1 MDFVDNNIQKVQV
14 QPEDQVYARNEDIKV
29 YGKLV
34 SMSTENVVADSEQ
47 IWDETLK
54 KNQSDINSLT
64 QSKFGEYL
72 PLTGGHIYG
81 NLSVAGRVDL
91 YGPLTLGDS
100 LNIEENDFVF
110 EGANNES
117 LTINSNGLTYAFT
130 ENQSQGFNVKEG
142 DARLNN
148 ITVIPK
154 ENNDT
159 DRSVSYV
166 SPGMITVDDGNNSAN
181 FTPTSIELGLGD
193 SNDETHVTA
202 KTINTN
208 KVFLTQKKAQ
218 GTVTVDTS
226 ITPNLIR
233 LHQTPGR
240 VTTIQPTGII
250 SPMFQLVGGT
260 DQNVLLGDGTTT
272 GKLVKDIRVNQDNVD
287 KKNTLLLMLQYIDGT
302 ALGTE
307 FPAATKELAGL
318 MTAADK
324 TKLDDV
330 PNIYAEKSKTIS
342 NITVGNRPNKRGL
355 YIAID
360 YADRTNPG
368 TTVNIPNATTASDG
382 CMSYEDKNKLDNIEN
397 TYLSLSGGT
406 LTGTLRLNDINSN
419 ENGLDINNVN
429 GIQSVDQDKV
439 STPEVWTTNGNSIPL
454 NIANGI
460 AKLDQNGNIPL
471 KNLGNIDTQIA
482 LVVDKLPTT
491 DIKTNKI
498 YLVRKSETGQDNAYV
513 EYVYINNSWEKLGEY
528 TPSIDLSEYS
538 LKSQTV
544 SSAAFVANS
553 GNTQLQLTNANGSK
567 SSVYVPIAETP
578 GVSSSGQLTS
588 GQNGF
593 MSVSDKVKLNG
604 IAESANNYVLKKA
617 TASDLGGI
625 KIGFTENSSS
635 KNYPVTLDLND
646 EAYVHVPWTDTQTD
660 ISNCVKN
667 NEDGIIN
674 GDLTVN
680 GNLSTSDA
688 DIVINNG
695 KLELHSASDGIK
707 FVDNEDS
714 VYISTVN
721 GSANEYFATDGSIQ
735 TIPNSYLPLS
745 GGTVTGGITVDGAI
759 NTKSNITTDGTVTAK
774 GFVSKTVKN
783 NPYEVWACNGSSINL
798 KTIIAATAVY
808 VHGSIVES
816 IAGSINSGMTID
828 DPDAIIFNKATGSFV
843 AKKGNAYYKYWNIID
858 NLLINNYSNYGIFTA
873 NKGIVPYH
881 NQLYRFANDNANIY
895 IANNTGS
902 VPILDIYIN

>member
-14 QPEDQVYARNEDIKV
+14 QPKDQVYARNEDIKV

-47 IWDETLK
+47 IWDKGLK
-54 KNQSDINSLT
+54 KNQSDINSVT
-64 QSKFGEYL
+64 QSKFGQYL
-72 PLTGGHIYG
+72 PLAGGRIDG
-81 NLSVAGRVDL
+81 DLGVTGRVDL
-91 YGPLTLGDS
+91 GGPLEIGLG
-100 LNIEENDFVF
+100 
-110 EGANNES
+110 
-117 LTINSNGLTYAFT
+117 IN
-130 ENQSQGFNVKEG
+130 
-142 DARLNN
+142 AR
-148 ITVIPK
+148 T
-154 ENNDT
+154 
-159 DRSVSYV
+159 
-166 SPGMITVDDGNNSAN
+166 ITVDDGNNSAN
-181 FTPTSIELGLGD
+181 FTPTSIELSMGD
-193 SNDETHVTA
+193 DSVDTHVTA

-240 VTTIQPTGII
+240 ITTIQPTGII
-250 SPMFQLVGGT
+250 SPMFKLAGGT
-260 DQNVLLGDGTTT
+260 DKQVLLGDGGTTDRLIKDVTAAAIQSEYNFDFITT
-272 GKLVKDIRVNQDNVD
+272 GNVNNFVTI
-287 KKNTLLLMLQYIDGT
+287 K
-302 ALGTE
+302 
-307 FPAATKELAGL
+307 AATSTTAGV

-324 TKLDDV
+324 KALD
-330 PNIYAEKSKTIS
+330 
-342 NITVGNRPNKRGL
+342 
-355 YIAID
+355 
-360 YADRTNPG
+360 
-368 TTVNIPNATTASDG
+368 NIPNTYANKNEAITNITIAQNENTSGIEMFCDYAGSRVGEMTAIDNATSTVDG
-382 CMSYEDKNKLDNIEN
+382 LMSSEDKVKLDNVAK
-397 TYLSLSGGT
+397 TYLPLSGGT
-406 LTGTLRLNDINSN
+406 LTGTLRLNDINSD

-439 STPEVWTTNGNSIPL
+439 LTPEVWTTNGNSIPL

-498 YLVRKSETGQDNAYV
+498 YLVRKNETGQDNAYI
-513 EYVYINNSWEKLGEY
+513 EYVYINNSWEKFGEY

-544 SSAAFVANS
+544 SQAAFVANS

-578 GVSSSGQLTS
+578 GVSSSGQLIS

-593 MSVSDKVKLNG
+593 MSVSDKVKLDG

-635 KNYPVTLDLND
+635 KNYPVTLDLNGK
-646 EAYVHVPWTDTQTD
+646 AYVHVPWTDTQTD

-680 GNLSTSDA
+680 GNLSTSNA
-688 DIVINNG
+688 DIVIDNG

-707 FVDNEDS
+707 FVSNEDS
-714 VYISTVN
+714 VYISKIN

-735 TIPNSYLPLS
+735 TIQNNYLPLS
-745 GGTVTGGITVDGAI
+745 GGTVTGGITVNGAI

-774 GFVSKTVKN
+774 GFVSKTEKN
-783 NPYEVWACNGSSINL
+783 PHEVWACNGGSINL
-798 KTIIAATAVY
+798 KTIIASTAVY

-816 IAGSINSGMTID
+816 IAGSINLGVTID

-843 AKKGNAYYKYWNIID
+843 AKKGNGYYRYWNTVN
-858 NLLINNYSNYGIFTA
+858 NLLINDQRKYGTFTA
-873 NKGIVPYH
+873 SRGIVPYH
-881 NQLYRFANDNANIY
+881 KQLYIFANDNANIY
-895 IANNTGS
+895 IADNTGS
-902 VPILDIYIN
+902 ISTLDIYIN

>member
-14 QPEDQVYARNEDIKV
+14 QPEDQIYAKNEDIKV

-47 IWDETLK
+47 IWDKGLK
-54 KNQSDINSLT
+54 KNQSDINSQT
-64 QSKFGEYL
+64 QSKFGQYL
-72 PLTGGHIYG
+72 PLAGGRIDG
-81 NLSVAGRVDL
+81 DLGVTGRVDL
-91 YGPLTLGDS
+91 GGPLTIALG
-100 LNIEENDFVF
+100 
-110 EGANNES
+110 
-117 LTINSNGLTYAFT
+117 INAGM
-130 ENQSQGFNVKEG
+130 V
-142 DARLNN
+142 
-148 ITVIPK
+148 TV
-154 ENNDT
+154 
-159 DRSVSYV
+159 S
-166 SPGMITVDDGNNSAN
+166 DGNNSAN
-181 FTPTSIELGLGD
+181 FTPTSIELGM
-193 SNDETHVTA
+193 SNDHDETHVTA

-208 KVFLTQKKAQ
+208 EVLLRQSKAH
-218 GTVTVDTS
+218 GTATIVTSV
-226 ITPNLIR
+226 TPGLIK
-233 LHQTPGR
+233 LSQTPGSAR
-240 VTTIQPTGII
+240 HVTTIQPIGI
-250 SPMFQLVGGT
+250 SSAMFKVTDGT
-260 DQNVLLGDGTTT
+260 DQDVLLGDGSTTDRLIKDVTAAAIQSEYNFNFITT
-272 GKLVKDIRVNQDNVD
+272 GSVNKFVTI
-287 KKNTLLLMLQYIDGT
+287 K
-302 ALGTE
+302 
-307 FPAATKELAGL
+307 AATSTTAGV

-324 TKLDDV
+324 AKLDD
-330 PNIYAEKSKTIS
+330 
-342 NITVGNRPNKRGL
+342 
-355 YIAID
+355 
-360 YADRTNPG
+360 
-368 TTVNIPNATTASDG
+368 
-382 CMSYEDKNKLDNIEN
+382 IEN
-397 TYLSLSGGT
+397 TYLPLSGGT
-406 LTGTLRLNDINSN
+406 LTGALRLNDISSD

-498 YLVRKSETGQDNAYV
+498 YLVRKNEPGQDNAYV

-593 MSVSDKVKLNG
+593 MSVSDKIKLNG
-604 IAESANNYVLKKA
+604 IEESANNYVLKKA
-617 TASDLGGI
+617 TSSDLGGI
-625 KIGFTENSSS
+625 KIGFNADNTS
-635 KNYPVTLDLND
+635 KNYPITLDANNK
-646 EAYVHVPWTDTQTD
+646 AYVHVPWTDTQTD

-667 NEDGIIN
+667 DEDGIIN

-695 KLELHSASDGIK
+695 KLELHSGSDGIK

-714 VYISTVN
+714 TYISTVN
-721 GSANEYFATDGSIQ
+721 GSANEYFATDGTIQ
-735 TIPNSYLPLS
+735 TISNSYLPLS

-774 GFVSKTVKN
+774 GFVSKTEKN
-783 NPYEVWACNGSSINL
+783 PHEVWACNGNSINL
-798 KTIIAATAVY
+798 KTLIAATAVY

-816 IAGSINSGMTID
+816 IASGSINSTVTIE
-828 DPDAIIFNKATGSFV
+828 DPDAIVFNKATGSFL
-843 AKKGNAYYKYWNIID
+843 AKKGNGYYRYWETTD
-858 NLLINNYSNYGIFTA
+858 NLLISDSDKYGFLTT
-873 NKGIVPYH
+873 KRGTVPYH
-881 NQLYRFANDNANIY
+881 KQLYIFANDNVNIY

-902 VPILDIYIN
+902 VSILDVYIN

>member
-14 QPEDQVYARNEDIKV
+14 QPEDQIYAKNEDIKV

-47 IWDETLK
+47 IWDKGLK
-54 KNQSDINSLT
+54 KNQSDINSVT
-64 QSKFGEYL
+64 QSKFGQYL
-72 PLTGGHIYG
+72 PLAGGRIDG
-81 NLSVAGRVDL
+81 DLGVTGRVDL
-91 YGPLTLGDS
+91 GGPLEIGLG
-100 LNIEENDFVF
+100 
-110 EGANNES
+110 
-117 LTINSNGLTYAFT
+117 INAGT
-130 ENQSQGFNVKEG
+130 
-142 DARLNN
+142 
-148 ITVIPK
+148 
-154 ENNDT
+154 
-159 DRSVSYV
+159 
-166 SPGMITVDDGNNSAN
+166 ITVDDGNNSAN

-260 DQNVLLGDGTTT
+260 DQDVLLGDGSTTDRLIKDVTAAAIQSEYNFNFITT
-272 GKLVKDIRVNQDNVD
+272 GNVNNFVTI
-287 KKNTLLLMLQYIDGT
+287 K
-302 ALGTE
+302 
-307 FPAATKELAGL
+307 AATSTTAGV

-368 TTVNIPNATTASDG
+368 TTVNIPNATTTSDG
-382 CMSYEDKNKLDNIEN
+382 CMSYEDKNKLDNIKN
-397 TYLSLSGGT
+397 TYLPLSGGT
-406 LTGTLRLNDINSN
+406 LTGALRLNDINSD

-429 GIQSVDQDKV
+429 GIQSVDRDKV

-471 KNLGNIDTQIA
+471 ENLGNLDTQIA

-498 YLVRKSETGQDNAYV
+498 YLVRKNEPGQDNAYV

-567 SSVYVPIAETP
+567 SSVYVPIAQTP

-593 MSVSDKVKLNG
+593 MSVSDKIKLNG

-617 TASDLGGI
+617 TSSDLGGI
-625 KIGFTENSSS
+625 KIGFNADDTS
-635 KNYPVTLDLND
+635 KNYPITLDANNK
-646 EAYVHVPWTDTQTD
+646 AYVHVPWTDTQTD

-667 NEDGIIN
+667 DEDGIIN
-674 GDLTVN
+674 GNLTVN

-695 KLELHSASDGIK
+695 KLELHSGSDGIK

-714 VYISTVN
+714 TYISTVN
-721 GSANEYFATDGSIQ
+721 GSANEYFATDGTIQ
-735 TIPNSYLPLS
+735 TISNSYLPLS

-774 GFVSKTVKN
+774 GFVSKTEKK
-783 NPYEVWACNGSSINL
+783 PHEVWACNGNSINL
-798 KTIIAATAVY
+798 KTLIAATAVY

-816 IAGSINSGMTID
+816 IASGSINSTVTIE
-828 DPDAIIFNKATGSFV
+828 DPDAIVFNKATGSFL
-843 AKKGNAYYKYWNIID
+843 AKQGNGYYRYWSTTN
-858 NLLINNYSNYGIFTA
+858 NLLISDSDKYGFLTT
-873 NKGIVPYH
+873 KRGTVPYH
-881 NQLYRFANDNANIY
+881 NQLYTFANDNNIY

-902 VPILDIYIN
+902 VSILDVYIN

>member
-47 IWDETLK
+47 IWDKGLK
-54 KNQSDINSLT
+54 KNQSDINSVT
-64 QSKFGEYL
+64 QSKFGQYL
-72 PLTGGHIYG
+72 PLAGGRIDG
-81 NLSVAGRVDL
+81 DLGVTGRVDL
-91 YGPLTLGDS
+91 GGPLEIGLG
-100 LNIEENDFVF
+100 
-110 EGANNES
+110 
-117 LTINSNGLTYAFT
+117 IN
-130 ENQSQGFNVKEG
+130 
-142 DARLNN
+142 AR
-148 ITVIPK
+148 T
-154 ENNDT
+154 
-159 DRSVSYV
+159 
-166 SPGMITVDDGNNSAN
+166 ITVDDGNNSAN

-260 DQNVLLGDGTTT
+260 DQDVLLGDGSTTDRLIKDVTAGAIQSEYNFNFITT
-272 GKLVKDIRVNQDNVD
+272 GNVNNFVTI
-287 KKNTLLLMLQYIDGT
+287 K
-302 ALGTE
+302 
-307 FPAATKELAGL
+307 AATSTTAGV

-368 TTVNIPNATTASDG
+368 TTVNIPNATTTSDG

-397 TYLSLSGGT
+397 TYLPLSGGT
-406 LTGTLRLNDINSN
+406 LTGALRLNDISSD

-498 YLVRKSETGQDNAYV
+498 YLVRKNEPGQDNAYV

-593 MSVSDKVKLNG
+593 MSVSDKIKLNG

-617 TASDLGGI
+617 TSSDLGGI
-625 KIGFTENSSS
+625 KIGFNADNTS
-635 KNYPVTLDLND
+635 KNYPITLDANNK
-646 EAYVHVPWTDTQTD
+646 AYVHVPWTDTQTD

-667 NEDGIIN
+667 DEDGIIN

-695 KLELHSASDGIK
+695 KLELHSGSDGIK
-707 FVDNEDS
+707 FIGNEDS
-714 VYISTVN
+714 TYISTVN
-721 GSANEYFATDGSIQ
+721 GSANEYFATDGTIQ
-735 TIPNSYLPLS
+735 TISNSYLPLS

-774 GFVSKTVKN
+774 GFVSKTEKN
-783 NPYEVWACNGSSINL
+783 PHEVWACNGNSINL
-798 KTIIAATAVY
+798 KTLIAATAVY

-816 IAGSINSGMTID
+816 IASGSINSTVTTE
-828 DPDAIIFNKATGSFV
+828 DPDAIVFNKATGSFL
-843 AKKGNAYYKYWNIID
+843 AKKGNEYYRYWKTTD
-858 NLLINNYSNYGIFTA
+858 NLLISDSDKYGTFTS
-873 NKGIVPYH
+873 KRGTVPYH
-881 NQLYRFANDNANIY
+881 KQLYIFANDNVNIY

-902 VPILDIYIN
+902 VSILDVYIN

>member
-47 IWDETLK
+47 IWDKGLK
-54 KNQSDINSLT
+54 KNQSDINSVT

-72 PLTGGHIYG
+72 PLAGGRIDG
-81 NLSVAGRVDL
+81 DLGVTGRVDL
-91 YGPLTLGDS
+91 GGPLEIGLG
-100 LNIEENDFVF
+100 
-110 EGANNES
+110 
-117 LTINSNGLTYAFT
+117 IN
-130 ENQSQGFNVKEG
+130 
-142 DARLNN
+142 AR
-148 ITVIPK
+148 T
-154 ENNDT
+154 
-159 DRSVSYV
+159 
-166 SPGMITVDDGNNSAN
+166 ITVDDGNNSAN

-193 SNDETHVTA
+193 SNNETHVTA

-260 DQNVLLGDGTTT
+260 DQDVLLGDGSTTDRLIKDVTAAAIQSEYNFNFITT
-272 GKLVKDIRVNQDNVD
+272 GNVNNFVTI
-287 KKNTLLLMLQYIDGT
+287 K
-302 ALGTE
+302 
-307 FPAATKELAGL
+307 AATSTTAGV

-368 TTVNIPNATTASDG
+368 TTVNIPNATTTSDG

-397 TYLSLSGGT
+397 TYLPLSGGT
-406 LTGTLRLNDINSN
+406 LTGALRLNDINSD

-471 KNLGNIDTQIA
+471 ENLGNLDTQIA

-498 YLVRKSETGQDNAYV
+498 YLVRKNEPGQDNAYV

-567 SSVYVPIAETP
+567 SSVYVPIAQTP

-593 MSVSDKVKLNG
+593 MSVSDKIKLNG

-625 KIGFTENSSS
+625 KIGFNANNTS
-635 KNYPVTLDLND
+635 KNYPITLDANNK
-646 EAYVHVPWTDTQTD
+646 AYVHVPWTDTQTD

-667 NEDGIIN
+667 DEDGIIN
-674 GDLTVN
+674 GGLTVN

-695 KLELHSASDGIK
+695 KLELHSGSDGIK

-714 VYISTVN
+714 TYISTVN
-721 GSANEYFATDGSIQ
+721 GSANEYFATDGTIQ
-735 TIPNSYLPLS
+735 TISNSYLPLS

-774 GFVSKTVKN
+774 GFVSKTEKN
-783 NPYEVWACNGSSINL
+783 PHEVWACNGNSINL
-798 KTIIAATAVY
+798 KTLIAATAVY

-816 IAGSINSGMTID
+816 IASGSINSTVTIE
-828 DPDAIIFNKATGSFV
+828 DPDAIVFNKATGSFL
-843 AKKGNAYYKYWNIID
+843 AKKGNGYYRYWETTD
-858 NLLINNYSNYGIFTA
+858 NLLISDSDKYGFFTT
-873 NKGIVPYH
+873 KRGTVPYH
-881 NQLYRFANDNANIY
+881 KQLYIFANDNVNIY

-902 VPILDIYIN
+902 VSILDVYIN

>member
-14 QPEDQVYARNEDIKV
+14 QPEDQIYAKNEDIKV

-47 IWDETLK
+47 IWDKGLK
-54 KNQSDINSLT
+54 KNQSDINSVT
-64 QSKFGEYL
+64 QSKFGQYL
-72 PLTGGHIYG
+72 PLAGGRIDG
-81 NLSVAGRVDL
+81 DLGVTGRVDL
-91 YGPLTLGDS
+91 GGPLTIALG
-100 LNIEENDFVF
+100 
-110 EGANNES
+110 
-117 LTINSNGLTYAFT
+117 INAGM
-130 ENQSQGFNVKEG
+130 V
-142 DARLNN
+142 
-148 ITVIPK
+148 TV
-154 ENNDT
+154 
-159 DRSVSYV
+159 S
-166 SPGMITVDDGNNSAN
+166 DGNNSAN

-260 DQNVLLGDGTTT
+260 DQDVLLGDGSTTDRLIKDVTAGAIQSEYNFNFTTT
-272 GKLVKDIRVNQDNVD
+272 GNVNNFVTI
-287 KKNTLLLMLQYIDGT
+287 K
-302 ALGTE
+302 
-307 FPAATKELAGL
+307 AATSTTAGV

-368 TTVNIPNATTASDG
+368 TTVNIPNATTTSDG

-397 TYLSLSGGT
+397 TYLPLSGGT
-406 LTGTLRLNDINSN
+406 LTGALRLNDISSD

-498 YLVRKSETGQDNAYV
+498 YLVRKNEPGQDNAYV

-593 MSVSDKVKLNG
+593 MSVSDKIKLNG

-617 TASDLGGI
+617 TSSDLGGI
-625 KIGFTENSSS
+625 KIGFNADDTS
-635 KNYPVTLDLND
+635 KNYPITLDANNK
-646 EAYVHVPWTDTQTD
+646 AYVHVPWTDTQTD

-667 NEDGIIN
+667 DEDGIIN
-674 GDLTVN
+674 GNLTVN

-695 KLELHSASDGIK
+695 KLELHSGSDGIK

-714 VYISTVN
+714 TYISTVN
-721 GSANEYFATDGSIQ
+721 GSANEYFATDGTIQ
-735 TIPNSYLPLS
+735 TISNSYLPLS

-774 GFVSKTVKN
+774 GFVSKTEKN
-783 NPYEVWACNGSSINL
+783 PHEVWACNGNSINL
-798 KTIIAATAVY
+798 KTLIAATAVY

-816 IAGSINSGMTID
+816 IASGSINSTVTIE
-828 DPDAIIFNKATGSFV
+828 DPDAIVFNKATGSFL
-843 AKKGNAYYKYWNIID
+843 AKQGNGYYRYWSTTN
-858 NLLINNYSNYGIFTA
+858 NLLISDSDKYGFLTT
-873 NKGIVPYH
+873 KRGTVPYH
-881 NQLYRFANDNANIY
+881 NQLYTFANDNNIY

-902 VPILDIYIN
+902 VSILDVYIN

>member
-34 SMSTENVVADSEQ
+34 SMSTENVIADSEQ
-47 IWDETLK
+47 IWDEVLK
-54 KNQSDINSLT
+54 KNQSDINSVT

-72 PLTGGHIYG
+72 PLAGGRIDG
-81 NLSVAGRVDL
+81 DLGVTGRVDL
-91 YGPLTLGDS
+91 GGPLEIGLG
-100 LNIEENDFVF
+100 
-110 EGANNES
+110 
-117 LTINSNGLTYAFT
+117 IN
-130 ENQSQGFNVKEG
+130 
-142 DARLNN
+142 AR
-148 ITVIPK
+148 T
-154 ENNDT
+154 
-159 DRSVSYV
+159 
-166 SPGMITVDDGNNSAN
+166 ITVDDGNNSAN

-193 SNDETHVTA
+193 SNVKTH
-202 KTINTN
+202 IS
-208 KVFLTQKKAQ
+208 AQ
-218 GTVTVDTS
+218 EIITDKIS
-226 ITPNLIR
+226 ITAALPLTTYDVSITSDRIQLSKDNDTLEYTVIRPSGILTNGSIR
-233 LHQTPGR
+233 LKNGTNNQILLADGS
-240 VTTIQPTGII
+240 TTSEVVSYI
-250 SPMFQLVGGT
+250 STSPQV
-260 DQNVLLGDGTTT
+260 DCY
-272 GKLVKDIRVNQDNVD
+272 IVNILN
-287 KKNTLLLMLQYIDGT
+287 IDGT
-302 ALGTE
+302 HDSFTI
-307 FPAATKELAGL
+307 PRATKELAGL

-324 TKLDDV
+324 AKLDDV

-406 LTGTLRLNDINSN
+406 LTGTLRLNDINSD
-419 ENGLDINNVN
+419 ENGLDISNVN
-429 GIQSVDQDKV
+429 GIQSVDQDKI

-471 KNLGNIDTQIA
+471 KNLGNLDTQIA

-498 YLVRKSETGQDNAYV
+498 YLVRKNEPGQDNAYV

-578 GVSSSGQLTS
+578 GVSSSGQQIS

-593 MSVSDKVKLNG
+593 MSVSDKIKLNG

-625 KIGFTENSSS
+625 KIGFTANSSS

-646 EAYVHVPWTDTQTD
+646 KAYVHVPWTDTQTD

-680 GNLSTSDA
+680 GNLSTNDA
-688 DIVINNG
+688 DIVINSG

-783 NPYEVWACNGSSINL
+783 NPHEVWACNGGSINL

-816 IAGSINSGMTID
+816 IAGSINQNITID

-843 AKKGNAYYKYWNIID
+843 AKKGNEYYKYWATIN
-858 NLLINNYSNYGIFTA
+858 NLLISDDDKYGTFTA
-873 NKGIVPYH
+873 KKGTVPYH
-881 NQLYRFANDNANIY
+881 NQLYRFANDNSNIY

>member
-47 IWDETLK
+47 IWDKGLK
-54 KNQSDINSLT
+54 KNQSDINSVT
-64 QSKFGEYL
+64 QSKFGQYL
-72 PLTGGHIYG
+72 PLAGGRIDG
-81 NLSVAGRVDL
+81 DLGVTGRVDL
-91 YGPLTLGDS
+91 GGPLEIGLG
-100 LNIEENDFVF
+100 
-110 EGANNES
+110 
-117 LTINSNGLTYAFT
+117 IN
-130 ENQSQGFNVKEG
+130 
-142 DARLNN
+142 AR
-148 ITVIPK
+148 T
-154 ENNDT
+154 
-159 DRSVSYV
+159 
-166 SPGMITVDDGNNSAN
+166 ITVDDGSNSAN
-181 FTPTSIELGLGD
+181 FTPTSIELGLGKSD
-193 SNDETHVTA
+193 VKTHISAQEIITDKISVTA
-202 KTINTN
+202 
-208 KVFLTQKKAQ
+208 VLPLTRY
-218 GTVTVDTS
+218 DMY
-226 ITPNLIR
+226 ITPDGIQMSKGNDVLDYTVIKPSGIITNGSIR
-233 LHQTPGR
+233 LKN
-240 VTTIQPTGII
+240 
-250 SPMFQLVGGT
+250 GT
-260 DQNVLLGDGTTT
+260 DQDVLLGDGSTTDRLIKDVTAEAIQSEYNFNFITTGNVNNFVTIKGATTT
-272 GKLVKDIRVNQDNVD
+272 
-287 KKNTLLLMLQYIDGT
+287 T
-302 ALGTE
+302 AGV
-307 FPAATKELAGL
+307 

-342 NITVGNRPNKRGL
+342 NINVSNRPNKRGL

-368 TTVNIPNATTASDG
+368 TMVNIPNATTTSDG
-382 CMSYEDKNKLDNIEN
+382 CMSYEDKNRLDNIKYV
-397 TYLSLSGGT
+397 YLPLSGGT
-406 LTGTLRLNDINSN
+406 LTGTLRLNDLNSD

-429 GIQSVDQDKV
+429 GIQSVDEDKV
-439 STPEVWTTNGNSIPL
+439 LTPEVWTTNGNSIPL

-498 YLVRKSETGQDNAYV
+498 YLVRKSETGEDNAYI

-528 TPSIDLSEYS
+528 TPSIDLSKYS

-578 GVSSSGQLTS
+578 GVSSSGQLIS

-593 MSVSDKVKLNG
+593 MSVSDKVKLDG

-625 KIGFTENSSS
+625 KIGFNADNTS
-635 KNYPVTLDLND
+635 KNYPVSLHGDGK
-646 EAYVHVPWTDTQTD
+646 AYVHVPWVDTQVDT
-660 ISNCVKN
+660 SNCVKTD
-667 NEDGIIN
+667 ESSTIN
-674 GDLTVN
+674 ADVTVN
-680 GNLSTSDA
+680 GKISSTDA
-688 DIVINNG
+688 DIVINSG
-695 KLELHSASDGIK
+695 KLELHEGSNGIN
-707 FVDNEDS
+707 FIGGDDS
-714 VYISTVN
+714 SYISTSS
-721 GSANEYFATDGSIQ
+721 GKSNEYFATDGSIQ

-774 GFVSKTVKN
+774 GFVSKTEKN
-783 NPYEVWACNGSSINL
+783 PHEVWACNGGSINL

-816 IAGSINSGMTID
+816 IAGPINSGTTIE

-843 AKKGNAYYKYWNIID
+843 AKKDNGYYKYWSTID
-858 NLLINNYSNYGIFTA
+858 NLLISDSDKYGFFTA
-873 NKGIVPYH
+873 KRGIIPYH
-881 NQLYRFANDNANIY
+881 KQLYTFANDNVNIY

-902 VPILDIYIN
+902 VSILDVYIN

>member
-14 QPEDQVYARNEDIKV
+14 QPEDQIYAKNEDIKV

-47 IWDETLK
+47 IWDKGLK
-54 KNQSDINSLT
+54 KNQSDINSVT

-72 PLTGGHIYG
+72 PLAGGRIDG
-81 NLSVAGRVDL
+81 DLGVTGRVDL
-91 YGPLTLGDS
+91 GGPLTIALG
-100 LNIEENDFVF
+100 
-110 EGANNES
+110 
-117 LTINSNGLTYAFT
+117 INAGT
-130 ENQSQGFNVKEG
+130 
-142 DARLNN
+142 
-148 ITVIPK
+148 
-154 ENNDT
+154 
-159 DRSVSYV
+159 
-166 SPGMITVDDGNNSAN
+166 ITVDDGNNSAN

-260 DQNVLLGDGTTT
+260 DQDVLLGDGSTTDRLIKDVTAAAIQSEYNFNFITT
-272 GKLVKDIRVNQDNVD
+272 GNVNNFVTI
-287 KKNTLLLMLQYIDGT
+287 K
-302 ALGTE
+302 
-307 FPAATKELAGL
+307 AATSTTAGV

-368 TTVNIPNATTASDG
+368 TTVNIPNATTTSDG

-397 TYLSLSGGT
+397 TYLPLSGGT
-406 LTGTLRLNDINSN
+406 LTGALRLNDISSD

-498 YLVRKSETGQDNAYV
+498 YLVKKGKTGEYNAYV

-528 TPSIDLSEYS
+528 APSIDLTGYS

-578 GVSSSGQLTS
+578 GVSSSGQLIS

-593 MSVSDKVKLNG
+593 MSVSDKIKLNG

-617 TASDLGGI
+617 TSSDLGGI
-625 KIGFTENSSS
+625 KIGFNANNTS
-635 KNYPVTLDLND
+635 KNYPITLDANNK
-646 EAYVHVPWTDTQTD
+646 AYVHVPWTDTQTD

-667 NEDGIIN
+667 DEDGIIN

-695 KLELHSASDGIK
+695 KLELHSGSDGIK
-707 FVDNEDS
+707 FVNNEDS
-714 VYISTVN
+714 TYISTVN
-721 GSANEYFATDGSIQ
+721 GSANEYFATDGTIQ
-735 TIPNSYLPLS
+735 TISNSYLPLS

-774 GFVSKTVKN
+774 GFVSKTEKN
-783 NPYEVWACNGSSINL
+783 PHEVWACNGNSINL
-798 KTIIAATAVY
+798 KTLIAATAVY

-816 IAGSINSGMTID
+816 IASGSINSAVTIE
-828 DPDAIIFNKATGSFV
+828 DPDAIVFNKATGSFL
-843 AKKGNAYYKYWNIID
+843 AKKGNGYYRYWETTN
-858 NLLINNYSNYGIFTA
+858 NLLISDSDKYGFLTIKRGT
-873 NKGIVPYH
+873 VPYH
-881 NQLYRFANDNANIY
+881 KQLYIFANDNVNIY

-902 VPILDIYIN
+902 VSILDVYIN

>member
-47 IWDETLK
+47 IWDKGLK
-54 KNQSDINSLT
+54 KNQSDINSVT
-64 QSKFGEYL
+64 QSKFGQYL
-72 PLTGGHIYG
+72 PLAGGRIDG
-81 NLSVAGRVDL
+81 DLGVTGRVDL
-91 YGPLTLGDS
+91 GGPLEIGLG
-100 LNIEENDFVF
+100 
-110 EGANNES
+110 
-117 LTINSNGLTYAFT
+117 IN
-130 ENQSQGFNVKEG
+130 
-142 DARLNN
+142 AR
-148 ITVIPK
+148 T
-154 ENNDT
+154 
-159 DRSVSYV
+159 
-166 SPGMITVDDGNNSAN
+166 ITVDDGNNSAN

-193 SNDETHVTA
+193 SNNETHVTA

-260 DQNVLLGDGTTT
+260 DQDVLLGDGSTTDRLIKDVTAGAIQSEYNFNFTTT
-272 GKLVKDIRVNQDNVD
+272 GNVNKFVTI
-287 KKNTLLLMLQYIDGT
+287 K
-302 ALGTE
+302 
-307 FPAATKELAGL
+307 AATSTTAGV

-368 TTVNIPNATTASDG
+368 TTVNIPNATTTSDG

-397 TYLSLSGGT
+397 TYLPLSGGT
-406 LTGTLRLNDINSN
+406 LTGALRLNDINSD

-471 KNLGNIDTQIA
+471 ENLGNLDTQIA

-498 YLVRKSETGQDNAYV
+498 YLVRKNEPGQDNAYV

-567 SSVYVPIAETP
+567 SSVYVPIAQTP

-593 MSVSDKVKLNG
+593 MSVSDKIKLNG

-625 KIGFTENSSS
+625 KIGFNANNTS
-635 KNYPVTLDLND
+635 KNYPITLDAND
-646 EAYVHVPWTDTQTD
+646 KAYVHVPWTDTQTD

-667 NEDGIIN
+667 DEDGIIN
-674 GDLTVN
+674 GGLTVN

-695 KLELHSASDGIK
+695 KLELHSGSDGIK

-714 VYISTVN
+714 TYISTVN
-721 GSANEYFATDGSIQ
+721 GSANEYFATDGTIQ
-735 TIPNSYLPLS
+735 TISNSYLPLS

-774 GFVSKTVKN
+774 GFVSKTEKN
-783 NPYEVWACNGSSINL
+783 PHEVWACNGNSINL
-798 KTIIAATAVY
+798 KTLIAATAVY

-816 IAGSINSGMTID
+816 IASGSINSTVTIE
-828 DPDAIIFNKATGSFV
+828 DPDAIVFNKATGSFL
-843 AKKGNAYYKYWNIID
+843 AKKGNGYYRYWETTD
-858 NLLINNYSNYGIFTA
+858 NLLISDSDKYGFLTT
-873 NKGIVPYH
+873 KRGTVPYH
-881 NQLYRFANDNANIY
+881 KQLYIFANDNVNIY

-902 VPILDIYIN
+902 VSILDVYIN

>member
-47 IWDETLK
+47 IWDKGLK
-54 KNQSDINSLT
+54 KNQSDINSVT
-64 QSKFGEYL
+64 QSKFGQYL
-72 PLTGGHIYG
+72 PLAGGRIDG
-81 NLSVAGRVDL
+81 DLGVTGRVDL
-91 YGPLTLGDS
+91 GGPLEIGLG
-100 LNIEENDFVF
+100 
-110 EGANNES
+110 
-117 LTINSNGLTYAFT
+117 IN
-130 ENQSQGFNVKEG
+130 
-142 DARLNN
+142 AR
-148 ITVIPK
+148 T
-154 ENNDT
+154 
-159 DRSVSYV
+159 
-166 SPGMITVDDGNNSAN
+166 ITVDDGNNSAN

-250 SPMFQLVGGT
+250 SPMFQLVDGT
-260 DQNVLLGDGTTT
+260 DQNVLLGDGSTTDRLIKDVTAAAIQSEYNFNFITT
-272 GKLVKDIRVNQDNVD
+272 GNVNNFVTI
-287 KKNTLLLMLQYIDGT
+287 K
-302 ALGTE
+302 
-307 FPAATKELAGL
+307 AATSTTAGV

-324 TKLDDV
+324 AKLDD
-330 PNIYAEKSKTIS
+330 
-342 NITVGNRPNKRGL
+342 
-355 YIAID
+355 
-360 YADRTNPG
+360 
-368 TTVNIPNATTASDG
+368 
-382 CMSYEDKNKLDNIEN
+382 IEN

-406 LTGTLRLNDINSN
+406 LTGTLRLNDINSDG
-419 ENGLDINNVN
+419 NGLDINNVN

-439 STPEVWTTNGNSIPL
+439 LTPEVWATNGNSIPL

-471 KNLGNIDTQIA
+471 ENLGNLDTQIA
-482 LVVDKLPTT
+482 LVVNQLPTT

-498 YLVRKSETGQDNAYV
+498 YLVRKNETGEDNAYI
-513 EYVYINNSWEKLGEY
+513 EYVYINGSWEKFGEY

-567 SSVYVPIAETP
+567 SSVYVPIVETP

-625 KIGFTENSSS
+625 KIGFTANSSS
-635 KNYPVTLDLND
+635 KDYPVTLNSND
-646 EAYVHVPWTDTQTD
+646 KAYVHVPWTDTQTD
-660 ISNCVKN
+660 ISNCVKTD
-667 NEDGIIN
+667 ESSTIN
-674 GDLTVN
+674 ADVTVN
-680 GNLSTSDA
+680 GKISSTDA
-688 DIVINNG
+688 NIVINSG
-695 KLELHSASDGIK
+695 KLELHEGSNGINFIGGDDSSYISASGGK
-707 FVDNEDS
+707 S
-714 VYISTVN
+714 
-721 GSANEYFATDGSIQ
+721 NEYFATDGSIQ

-774 GFVSKTVKN
+774 GFVSKTEKN
-783 NPYEVWACNGSSINL
+783 PHEVWACNGGSINL
-798 KTIIAATAVY
+798 KTLIAATAVY

-816 IAGSINSGMTID
+816 IAGSINSTVTIE

-843 AKKGNAYYKYWNIID
+843 AKKGNGYYRYWSVID
-858 NLLINNYSNYGIFTA
+858 NLLISDSDKYGFLTT
-873 NKGIVPYH
+873 KRGIVPYH
-881 NQLYRFANDNANIY
+881 KQLYMFANDNVNIY

-902 VPILDIYIN
+902 VSVLDVYIN

>member
-47 IWDETLK
+47 IWDKDLK
-54 KNQSDINSLT
+54 KNQCDINSVT
-64 QSKFGEYL
+64 QSKFGKYL
-72 PLTGGHIYG
+72 PLAGGRIDG
-81 NLSVAGRVDL
+81 NLGVTGRVDL
-91 YGPLTLGDS
+91 GGPLTIALG
-100 LNIEENDFVF
+100 
-110 EGANNES
+110 
-117 LTINSNGLTYAFT
+117 INA
-130 ENQSQGFNVKEG
+130 
-142 DARLNN
+142 
-148 ITVIPK
+148 
-154 ENNDT
+154 
-159 DRSVSYV
+159 
-166 SPGMITVDDGNNSAN
+166 GMVTVDDGNNSAS

-193 SNDETHVTA
+193 SDVDTHISAQKIITDKISVTA
-202 KTINTN
+202 ALP
-208 KVFLTQKKAQ
+208 LT
-218 GTVTVDTS
+218 TYDVS
-226 ITPNLIR
+226 ITPDRIQVSKDSDMLEYTTIRPSGILTNGSIR
-233 LHQTPGR
+233 LKN
-240 VTTIQPTGII
+240 
-250 SPMFQLVGGT
+250 GT
-260 DQNVLLGDGTTT
+260 DQDVLLGDGSTTDRLIKDVTAGAIQSEYNFNFITT
-272 GKLVKDIRVNQDNVD
+272 GNVNKFVTI
-287 KKNTLLLMLQYIDGT
+287 K
-302 ALGTE
+302 
-307 FPAATKELAGL
+307 AATSTTAGV

-324 TKLDDV
+324 TKLDNV

-368 TTVNIPNATTASDG
+368 TTVNIPNVTTTSDG

-397 TYLSLSGGT
+397 TYLPLSGGQ
-406 LTGTLRLNDINSN
+406 LEGTLFVDSIQP
-419 ENGLDINNVN
+419 N
-429 GIQSVDQDKV
+429 GIGLTLGAVESITTWNRDKI
-439 STPEVWTTNGNSIPL
+439 STPEVWTTDGNSIPL

-498 YLVRKSETGQDNAYV
+498 YLVRKSETSKDNAYV
-513 EYVYINNSWEKLGEY
+513 EYVYINNSWEKFGEY

-544 SSAAFVANS
+544 SQAAFVANS

-593 MSVSDKVKLNG
+593 MSVSDKVKLDG

-617 TASDLGGI
+617 TSSDLGGI
-625 KIGFTENSSS
+625 KIGFTGNSSS

-646 EAYVHVPWTDTQTD
+646 KAYVHVPWTDTQTD
-660 ISNCVKN
+660 ISNCVKT
-667 NEDGIIN
+667 DQSSTIN
-674 GDLTVN
+674 ADVTVN
-680 GNLSTSDA
+680 GKISSTDA
-688 DIVINNG
+688 DIVIDSGILILHEGSNG
-695 KLELHSASDGIK
+695 INFTGGDDSTYIAASGGK
-707 FVDNEDS
+707 S
-714 VYISTVN
+714 
-721 GSANEYFATDGSIQ
+721 NEYFAADGSIQ

-745 GGTVTGGITVDGAI
+745 GGTVTGGITVNGAI

-774 GFVSKTVKN
+774 GFVSKTEKN
-783 NPYEVWACNGSSINL
+783 PHEVWACNGGSINL
-798 KTIIAATAVY
+798 KTLIAATAVY

-816 IAGSINSGMTID
+816 IAGSINQTITIE

-843 AKKGNAYYKYWNIID
+843 AKQGNGYYKYWSVTD
-858 NLLINNYSNYGIFTA
+858 NLLISDSDKYGFFTT
-873 NKGIVPYH
+873 KRGTVPYH
-881 NQLYRFANDNANIY
+881 NQLYMFANDNVNIY
-895 IANNTGS
+895 IADNTGS
-902 VPILDIYIN
+902 VSILDIYIN

>member
-14 QPEDQVYARNEDIKV
+14 QPEDQIYAKNEDIKV

-47 IWDETLK
+47 IWDKGLK
-54 KNQSDINSLT
+54 KNQSDINSVT

-72 PLTGGHIYG
+72 PLAGGRIDG
-81 NLSVAGRVDL
+81 DLGVTGRVDL
-91 YGPLTLGDS
+91 GGPLTIALG
-100 LNIEENDFVF
+100 
-110 EGANNES
+110 
-117 LTINSNGLTYAFT
+117 INAGM
-130 ENQSQGFNVKEG
+130 V
-142 DARLNN
+142 
-148 ITVIPK
+148 TV
-154 ENNDT
+154 
-159 DRSVSYV
+159 S
-166 SPGMITVDDGNNSAN
+166 DGNNSAN

-260 DQNVLLGDGTTT
+260 DQDVLLGDGSTTDRLIKDVTAGAIQSEYNFNFTTT
-272 GKLVKDIRVNQDNVD
+272 GNVNNFVTI
-287 KKNTLLLMLQYIDGT
+287 K
-302 ALGTE
+302 
-307 FPAATKELAGL
+307 AATSTTAGV

-368 TTVNIPNATTASDG
+368 TTVNIPNATTTSDG

-397 TYLSLSGGT
+397 TYLPLSGGT
-406 LTGTLRLNDINSN
+406 LTGALRLNDINSD

-429 GIQSVDQDKV
+429 GIQSVDKDKV

-498 YLVRKSETGQDNAYV
+498 YLVRKNEPGQDNAYV

-567 SSVYVPIAETP
+567 SSVYVPIAQTP

-593 MSVSDKVKLNG
+593 MSVSDKIKLNG

-617 TASDLGGI
+617 TSSDLGGI
-625 KIGFTENSSS
+625 KIGFNANNTS
-635 KNYPVTLDLND
+635 KNYPITLDANNK
-646 EAYVHVPWTDTQTD
+646 AYVHVPWTDTQTD
-660 ISNCVKN
+660 ISNCVKT
-667 NEDGIIN
+667 DQSSTIN
-674 GDLTVN
+674 ADVTVN
-680 GNLSTSDA
+680 GKISSQDA
-688 DIVINNG
+688 DIVINSG
-695 KLELHSASDGIK
+695 KLELQEGSNGINFTGGK
-707 FVDNEDS
+707 DS
-714 VYISTVN
+714 TYISTVN
-721 GSANEYFATDGSIQ
+721 GSSNEYFATDGTIQ

-774 GFVSKTVKN
+774 GFVSKTEKN
-783 NPYEVWACNGSSINL
+783 PHEVWACNGNSINL
-798 KTIIAATAVY
+798 KTLIAATAVY

-816 IAGSINSGMTID
+816 IASGSINSTTTEE
-828 DPDAIIFNKATGSFV
+828 DPDAIVFNKATGSFL
-843 AKKGNAYYKYWNIID
+843 AKKGNGYYRYWTTID
-858 NLLINNYSNYGIFTA
+858 NLLISYSDKYGTFTS
-873 NKGIVPYH
+873 KRGTVPYH
-881 NQLYRFANDNANIY
+881 NQLYTFANDNNIY

-902 VPILDIYIN
+902 VSILDVYIN

>member
-47 IWDETLK
+47 IWDKGLK
-54 KNQSDINSLT
+54 KNQSDINSVT
-64 QSKFGEYL
+64 QSKFGQYL
-72 PLTGGHIYG
+72 PLAGGRIDG
-81 NLSVAGRVDL
+81 DLGVTGRVDL
-91 YGPLTLGDS
+91 GGPLEIGLG
-100 LNIEENDFVF
+100 
-110 EGANNES
+110 
-117 LTINSNGLTYAFT
+117 IN
-130 ENQSQGFNVKEG
+130 
-142 DARLNN
+142 AR
-148 ITVIPK
+148 T
-154 ENNDT
+154 
-159 DRSVSYV
+159 
-166 SPGMITVDDGNNSAN
+166 ITVDDGNNSAN

-250 SPMFQLVGGT
+250 SPMFQLVDGT
-260 DQNVLLGDGTTT
+260 DQNVLLGDGSTTDRLIKDVTAAAIQSEYNFNFITT
-272 GKLVKDIRVNQDNVD
+272 GNVNNFVTI
-287 KKNTLLLMLQYIDGT
+287 K
-302 ALGTE
+302 
-307 FPAATKELAGL
+307 AATSTTAGV
-318 MTAADK
+318 MTAA
-324 TKLDDV
+324 
-330 PNIYAEKSKTIS
+330 
-342 NITVGNRPNKRGL
+342 
-355 YIAID
+355 
-360 YADRTNPG
+360 
-368 TTVNIPNATTASDG
+368 
-382 CMSYEDKNKLDNIEN
+382 DKNKLDNIEN
-397 TYLSLSGGT
+397 TYLPLSGGT
-406 LTGTLRLNDINSN
+406 LTGTLRLNDINSD

-471 KNLGNIDTQIA
+471 ENLGNLDTQIA

-498 YLVRKSETGQDNAYV
+498 YLVRKNEPGQDNAYV

-593 MSVSDKVKLNG
+593 MSVSDKVKLDG

-635 KNYPVTLDLND
+635 KDYPVTLNSND
-646 EAYVHVPWTDTQTD
+646 KAYVHVPWTDTQTD
-660 ISNCVKN
+660 ISNCVKTD
-667 NEDGIIN
+667 ESSTIN
-674 GDLTVN
+674 ADVTVN
-680 GNLSTSDA
+680 GKISSTDA
-688 DIVINNG
+688 NIVINSG
-695 KLELHSASDGIK
+695 KLELHEGSNGINFIGGDDSSYISASGGK
-707 FVDNEDS
+707 S
-714 VYISTVN
+714 
-721 GSANEYFATDGSIQ
+721 NEYFATDGSIQ

-774 GFVSKTVKN
+774 GFVSKTEKN
-783 NPYEVWACNGSSINL
+783 PHEVWACNGGSINL
-798 KTIIAATAVY
+798 KTLIAATAVY

-816 IAGSINSGMTID
+816 IAGSINSTVTIE

-843 AKKGNAYYKYWNIID
+843 AKKGNGYYRYWSVID
-858 NLLINNYSNYGIFTA
+858 NLLISDSDKYGFLTT
-873 NKGIVPYH
+873 KRGIVPYH
-881 NQLYRFANDNANIY
+881 KQLYMFANDNVNIY

-902 VPILDIYIN
+902 VSILDVYIN

>member
-47 IWDETLK
+47 IWDKGLK
-54 KNQSDINSLT
+54 KNQSDINSVT
-64 QSKFGEYL
+64 QSKFGQYL
-72 PLTGGHIYG
+72 PLAGGRIDG
-81 NLSVAGRVDL
+81 DLGVTGRVDL
-91 YGPLTLGDS
+91 GGPLTIALG
-100 LNIEENDFVF
+100 I
-110 EGANNES
+110 
-117 LTINSNGLTYAFT
+117 
-130 ENQSQGFNVKEG
+130 
-142 DARLNN
+142 DA
-148 ITVIPK
+148 
-154 ENNDT
+154 
-159 DRSVSYV
+159 
-166 SPGMITVDDGNNSAN
+166 GMITVNDGNNSAH

-193 SNDETHVTA
+193 DSDETHISA
-202 KTINTN
+202 NKINT
-208 KVFLTQKKAQ
+208 QKISMADAKQ
-218 GTVTVDTS
+218 LITHNLF
-226 ITPNLIR
+226 ITPGSIEMNQGGTKR
-233 LHQTPGR
+233 NQ
-240 VTTIQPTGII
+240 TTIRPSGITTDGY
-250 SPMFQLVGGT
+250 FRLKNGT
-260 DQNVLLGDGTTT
+260 EQDVLLGDGSTTDRLIKDVTAGAIQSEYNFNFIRTGNVSSFVTIKGATTT
-272 GKLVKDIRVNQDNVD
+272 
-287 KKNTLLLMLQYIDGT
+287 T
-302 ALGTE
+302 AGV
-307 FPAATKELAGL
+307 

-368 TTVNIPNATTASDG
+368 TTVNIPNATTTSDG

-397 TYLSLSGGT
+397 TYLPLEGGT
-406 LTGTLRLNDINSN
+406 LTGALRLNDINSD

-498 YLVRKSETGQDNAYV
+498 YLVRKSETGKDNAYV

-528 TPSIDLSEYS
+528 TPSIDLSGYS
-538 LKSQTV
+538 LKQQTV
-544 SSAAFVANS
+544 SQAAFVANS
-553 GNTQLQLTNANGSK
+553 GNTQLQLTNADGSK

-578 GVSSSGQLTS
+578 GASSSGQLTS

-593 MSVSDKVKLNG
+593 MSVYDKVKLNG

-625 KIGFTENSSS
+625 KIGFNANNTS
-635 KNYPVTLDLND
+635 KNYPVSLQDD
-646 EAYVHVPWTDTQTD
+646 GKAYVHVPWVDTQVDT
-660 ISNCVKN
+660 SNCVKT
-667 NEDGIIN
+667 DQSSTI
-674 GDLTVN
+674 DADVTVN
-680 GNLSTSDA
+680 GKISSQDA
-688 DIVINNG
+688 DIVIENG
-695 KLELHSASDGIK
+695 KLELHEGSNGIN
-707 FVDNEDS
+707 FIGGDES
-714 VYISTVN
+714 SYISVN
-721 GSANEYFATDGSIQ
+721 NGKSNEYFATDGSIQ

-774 GFVSKTVKN
+774 GFVSKTEKN
-783 NPYEVWACNGSSINL
+783 PHEVWACNGNSINL
-798 KTIIAATAVY
+798 KTLIAATAVY

-816 IAGSINSGMTID
+816 IAGSINSTITIE

-843 AKKGNAYYKYWNIID
+843 AKQGNGYYRYWSTTN
-858 NLLINNYSNYGIFTA
+858 NLLISDSDKYGFFSA
-873 NKGIVPYH
+873 KRGVVPYH
-881 NQLYRFANDNANIY
+881 KQLYMFANDNVNIY

-902 VPILDIYIN
+902 VSILDVYIN

>member
-47 IWDETLK
+47 IWDKGLK
-54 KNQSDINSLT
+54 KNQSDINSVT
-64 QSKFGEYL
+64 QSKFGQYL
-72 PLTGGHIYG
+72 PLAGGRIDG
-81 NLSVAGRVDL
+81 DLGVTGRVDL
-91 YGPLTLGDS
+91 GGPLEIGLG
-100 LNIEENDFVF
+100 
-110 EGANNES
+110 
-117 LTINSNGLTYAFT
+117 IN
-130 ENQSQGFNVKEG
+130 
-142 DARLNN
+142 AR
-148 ITVIPK
+148 T
-154 ENNDT
+154 
-159 DRSVSYV
+159 
-166 SPGMITVDDGNNSAN
+166 ITVDDGNNSAN
-181 FTPTSIELGLGD
+181 FTPTSIELGMHNSAVD
-193 SNDETHVTA
+193 THVTA

-208 KVFLTQKKAQ
+208 KVLLTQSKGQ
-218 GTVTVDTS
+218 GTQTIDTS
-226 ITPNLIR
+226 ITPGLIR

-250 SPMFQLVGGT
+250 SHMFQLAGGT
-260 DQNVLLGDGTTT
+260 DQDVLLGDGSTTDRLIKDVTAAAIQSEYNFNFITT
-272 GKLVKDIRVNQDNVD
+272 GNVNNFVTI
-287 KKNTLLLMLQYIDGT
+287 K
-302 ALGTE
+302 
-307 FPAATKELAGL
+307 AATSTTAGV

-324 TKLDDV
+324 AKLDD
-330 PNIYAEKSKTIS
+330 
-342 NITVGNRPNKRGL
+342 
-355 YIAID
+355 
-360 YADRTNPG
+360 
-368 TTVNIPNATTASDG
+368 
-382 CMSYEDKNKLDNIEN
+382 IEN

-406 LTGTLRLNDINSN
+406 LTGTLRLNDINSDG
-419 ENGLDINNVN
+419 NGLDINNVN

-439 STPEVWTTNGNSIPL
+439 LTPEVWATNGNSIPL

-471 KNLGNIDTQIA
+471 ENLGNLDTQIA
-482 LVVDKLPTT
+482 LVVNQLPTT

-498 YLVRKSETGQDNAYV
+498 YLVRKNETGEDNAYI
-513 EYVYINNSWEKLGEY
+513 EYVYINGSWEKFGEY

-625 KIGFTENSSS
+625 KIGFTANSSS
-635 KNYPVTLDLND
+635 KDYPVTLNSND

-660 ISNCVKN
+660 ISNCVKTD
-667 NEDGIIN
+667 ESSTIN
-674 GDLTVN
+674 ADVTVN
-680 GNLSTSDA
+680 GKISSTDA
-688 DIVINNG
+688 NIVINSG
-695 KLELHSASDGIK
+695 KLELHEGSNGINFIGGDDSSYISASGGK
-707 FVDNEDS
+707 S
-714 VYISTVN
+714 
-721 GSANEYFATDGSIQ
+721 NEYFATDGSIQ

-774 GFVSKTVKN
+774 GFVSKTEKN
-783 NPYEVWACNGSSINL
+783 PHEVWACNGGSINL
-798 KTIIAATAVY
+798 KTLIAATAVY

-816 IAGSINSGMTID
+816 IAGSINSTVTIE

-843 AKKGNAYYKYWNIID
+843 AKKGNGYYRYWSAID
-858 NLLINNYSNYGIFTA
+858 NLLISDSDKYGFFTA
-873 NKGIVPYH
+873 KRGTVPYH
-881 NQLYRFANDNANIY
+881 KQLYMFANDNVNIY

-902 VPILDIYIN
+902 VPILDVYIN

>member
-14 QPEDQVYARNEDIKV
+14 QPEDQIYAKNEDIKV

-47 IWDETLK
+47 IWDKGLK
-54 KNQSDINSLT
+54 KNQSDINSQT
-64 QSKFGEYL
+64 QSKFGQYL
-72 PLTGGHIYG
+72 PLAGGRIDG
-81 NLSVAGRVDL
+81 DLGVTGRVDL
-91 YGPLTLGDS
+91 GGPLTIALG
-100 LNIEENDFVF
+100 
-110 EGANNES
+110 
-117 LTINSNGLTYAFT
+117 INAGM
-130 ENQSQGFNVKEG
+130 V
-142 DARLNN
+142 
-148 ITVIPK
+148 TV
-154 ENNDT
+154 
-159 DRSVSYV
+159 S
-166 SPGMITVDDGNNSAN
+166 DGNNSAN
-181 FTPTSIELGLGD
+181 FTPTSIELGM
-193 SNDETHVTA
+193 SNDHDETHVTA

-208 KVFLTQKKAQ
+208 EVLLRQSKAH
-218 GTVTVDTS
+218 GTATIVTSV
-226 ITPNLIR
+226 TPGLIK
-233 LHQTPGR
+233 LSQTPGSAR
-240 VTTIQPTGII
+240 HVTTIQPIGI
-250 SPMFQLVGGT
+250 SSAMFKVTDGT
-260 DQNVLLGDGTTT
+260 DQDVLLGDGSTTDRLIKDVTAAAIQSEYNFNFITT
-272 GKLVKDIRVNQDNVD
+272 GSVNKFVTI
-287 KKNTLLLMLQYIDGT
+287 K
-302 ALGTE
+302 
-307 FPAATKELAGL
+307 AATSTTAGV

-368 TTVNIPNATTASDG
+368 TTVNIPNATTTSDG

-397 TYLSLSGGT
+397 TYLPLSGGT
-406 LTGTLRLNDINSN
+406 LTGALRLNDISSD

-498 YLVRKSETGQDNAYV
+498 YLVRKNEPGQDNAYV

-593 MSVSDKVKLNG
+593 MSVSDKIKLNG

-617 TASDLGGI
+617 TSSDLGGI
-625 KIGFTENSSS
+625 KIGFNANNTS
-635 KNYPVTLDLND
+635 KNYPITLDANNK
-646 EAYVHVPWTDTQTD
+646 AYVHVPWTDTQTD

-667 NEDGIIN
+667 DEDGIIN

-695 KLELHSASDGIK
+695 KLELHSGSDGIK

-714 VYISTVN
+714 TYISTVN
-721 GSANEYFATDGSIQ
+721 GSANEYFATDGTIQ
-735 TIPNSYLPLS
+735 TISNSYLPLS

-774 GFVSKTVKN
+774 GFVSKTEKN
-783 NPYEVWACNGSSINL
+783 PHEVWACNGNSINL
-798 KTIIAATAVY
+798 KTLIAATAVY

-816 IAGSINSGMTID
+816 IASGSINSTATIE
-828 DPDAIIFNKATGSFV
+828 DPDAIVFNKATGSFL
-843 AKKGNAYYKYWNIID
+843 AKKGNGYYRYWVTTD
-858 NLLINNYSNYGIFTA
+858 NLLISDSDKYGFFTT
-873 NKGIVPYH
+873 KRGTVPYH
-881 NQLYRFANDNANIY
+881 KQLYIFANDNVNIY

-902 VPILDIYIN
+902 VSILDVYIN

>member
-34 SMSTENVVADSEQ
+34 SMSTENVIADSEQ
-47 IWDETLK
+47 IWDEVLK
-54 KNQSDINSLT
+54 KNQSDINSVT

-72 PLTGGHIYG
+72 PLAGGRIDG
-81 NLSVAGRVDL
+81 DLGITGRVDL
-91 YGPLTLGDS
+91 GGPLEIGLG
-100 LNIEENDFVF
+100 
-110 EGANNES
+110 
-117 LTINSNGLTYAFT
+117 IN
-130 ENQSQGFNVKEG
+130 
-142 DARLNN
+142 AR
-148 ITVIPK
+148 T
-154 ENNDT
+154 
-159 DRSVSYV
+159 
-166 SPGMITVDDGNNSAN
+166 ITVDDGNNSAN

-193 SNDETHVTA
+193 SNVKTH
-202 KTINTN
+202 IS
-208 KVFLTQKKAQ
+208 AQ
-218 GTVTVDTS
+218 EIITDKIS
-226 ITPNLIR
+226 ITSAPPSTTYDVSITSDRIQLSKGNDTLEYTVIRPSGILTNGSIR
-233 LHQTPGR
+233 LKNGTNDQILLADGS
-240 VTTIQPTGII
+240 TTSKVVSYI
-250 SPMFQLVGGT
+250 STSPQV
-260 DQNVLLGDGTTT
+260 DCY
-272 GKLVKDIRVNQDNVD
+272 IVNILN
-287 KKNTLLLMLQYIDGT
+287 IDG
-302 ALGTE
+302 AHDSFAIPG
-307 FPAATKELAGL
+307 ATKELAGL

-324 TKLDDV
+324 AKLDDV

-406 LTGTLRLNDINSN
+406 LTGTLRLNDINSD
-419 ENGLDINNVN
+419 ENGLDISNVN
-429 GIQSVDQDKV
+429 GIQSVDQDKI

-471 KNLGNIDTQIA
+471 KNLGNLDTQIA

-498 YLVRKSETGQDNAYV
+498 YLVRKNEPGQDNAYV

-593 MSVSDKVKLNG
+593 MSVSDKIKLNG

-625 KIGFTENSSS
+625 KIGFTTNSSS

-680 GNLSTSDA
+680 GNLSTNDA
-688 DIVINNG
+688 DIVINSG

-783 NPYEVWACNGSSINL
+783 NPHEVWACNGGSINL
-798 KTIIAATAVY
+798 KTLIAATAVY

-816 IAGSINSGMTID
+816 IAGSINQNITID

-843 AKKGNAYYKYWNIID
+843 AKKDNGYYKYWATID
-858 NLLINNYSNYGIFTA
+858 NLLISDSDKYGTFVA
-873 NKGIVPYH
+873 KKGTVPYH
-881 NQLYRFANDNANIY
+881 NQLYRFANDNSNIY
-895 IANNTGS
+895 IANNAGS

>member
-14 QPEDQVYARNEDIKV
+14 QPEDQIYAKNEDIKV

-47 IWDETLK
+47 IWDKGLK
-54 KNQSDINSLT
+54 KNQSDINSVT
-64 QSKFGEYL
+64 QSKFGQYL
-72 PLTGGHIYG
+72 PLAGGRIDG
-81 NLSVAGRVDL
+81 DLGVTGRVDL
-91 YGPLTLGDS
+91 GGPLEIGLG
-100 LNIEENDFVF
+100 
-110 EGANNES
+110 
-117 LTINSNGLTYAFT
+117 IN
-130 ENQSQGFNVKEG
+130 
-142 DARLNN
+142 AR
-148 ITVIPK
+148 T
-154 ENNDT
+154 
-159 DRSVSYV
+159 
-166 SPGMITVDDGNNSAN
+166 ITVDDGNNSAN

-260 DQNVLLGDGTTT
+260 DQDVLLGDGSTTDRLIKDVTAGAIQSEYNFNFTTT
-272 GKLVKDIRVNQDNVD
+272 GNVNNFVTI
-287 KKNTLLLMLQYIDGT
+287 K
-302 ALGTE
+302 
-307 FPAATKELAGL
+307 AATSTTAGV

-368 TTVNIPNATTASDG
+368 TTVNIPNATTTSDG

-397 TYLSLSGGT
+397 TYLPLSGGT
-406 LTGTLRLNDINSN
+406 LTGALRLNDINSD

-429 GIQSVDQDKV
+429 GIQSVDEDKV
-439 STPEVWTTNGNSIPL
+439 STPEVWATNGNSIPL

-471 KNLGNIDTQIA
+471 ENLGNLDTQIA

-498 YLVRKSETGQDNAYV
+498 YLVRKNEPGQDNAYV

-528 TPSIDLSEYS
+528 TPSIDLTGYS

-567 SSVYVPIAETP
+567 SSVYVPIAQTP

-593 MSVSDKVKLNG
+593 MSVSDKIKLDG

-617 TASDLGGI
+617 TSSDLGGI
-625 KIGFTENSSS
+625 KIGFNANNTS
-635 KNYPVTLDLND
+635 KNYPITLDAND
-646 EAYVHVPWTDTQTD
+646 KAYVHVPWTDTQTD

-667 NEDGIIN
+667 DEDGIIN

-695 KLELHSASDGIK
+695 KLELHSGSGGIK

-714 VYISTVN
+714 TYISTVN
-721 GSANEYFATDGSIQ
+721 GSANEYFATDGTIQ
-735 TIPNSYLPLS
+735 TISNSYLPLS

-774 GFVSKTVKN
+774 GFVSKTEKN
-783 NPYEVWACNGSSINL
+783 QHEVWACNGGSINL

-816 IAGSINSGMTID
+816 IAKSINLTVTIE
-828 DPDAIIFNKATGSFV
+828 DPDAIVFNKATGSFV
-843 AKKGNAYYKYWNIID
+843 AKKGDVYYRYWSTID
-858 NLLINNYSNYGIFTA
+858 NLLISDSDKYGTFTS
-873 NKGIVPYH
+873 KRGTVPYH
-881 NQLYRFANDNANIY
+881 NQLYTFANDNNIY

-902 VPILDIYIN
+902 VSILDVY

>member
-47 IWDETLK
+47 IWDKGLK
-54 KNQSDINSLT
+54 KNQSDINSVT

-72 PLTGGHIYG
+72 PLAGGRIDG
-81 NLSVAGRVDL
+81 DLSVTGRVDL
-91 YGPLTLGDS
+91 GGPLTIALG
-100 LNIEENDFVF
+100 
-110 EGANNES
+110 
-117 LTINSNGLTYAFT
+117 INAGT
-130 ENQSQGFNVKEG
+130 
-142 DARLNN
+142 
-148 ITVIPK
+148 
-154 ENNDT
+154 
-159 DRSVSYV
+159 
-166 SPGMITVDDGNNSAN
+166 ITVDDGNNSAN

-218 GTVTVDTS
+218 GTVTADTS

-260 DQNVLLGDGTTT
+260 DQDVLLGDGSTTDRLIKDVTAGAIQSEYNFNFTTT
-272 GKLVKDIRVNQDNVD
+272 GNVNNFVTI
-287 KKNTLLLMLQYIDGT
+287 K
-302 ALGTE
+302 
-307 FPAATKELAGL
+307 AATSTTAGV

-368 TTVNIPNATTASDG
+368 TTVNIPNATTTSDG

-397 TYLSLSGGT
+397 TYLPLTGGQLKGT
-406 LTGTLRLNDINSN
+406 LFVDKIQP
-419 ENGLDINNVN
+419 N
-429 GIQSVDQDKV
+429 GIGVRLDAVDSITTWNKDKI
-439 STPEVWTTNGNSIPL
+439 SNPEVWTTNGNSIPL

-471 KNLGNIDTQIA
+471 ENLGNLDTQIA

-498 YLVRKSETGQDNAYV
+498 YLVRKNEPGQDNAYV

-544 SSAAFVANS
+544 SSAAFVDNS

-593 MSVSDKVKLNG
+593 MSVSDKIKLNG

-617 TASDLGGI
+617 TSSDLGGI
-625 KIGFTENSSS
+625 KIGFNANNTS
-635 KNYPVTLDLND
+635 KNYPITLDVNNK
-646 EAYVHVPWTDTQTD
+646 AYVHVPWTDTQTD

-667 NEDGIIN
+667 DEDGIIN
-674 GDLTVN
+674 GGLTVN

-695 KLELHSASDGIK
+695 KLELHSGSDGIK

-714 VYISTVN
+714 TYISTVN
-721 GSANEYFATDGSIQ
+721 GSANEYFATNGTIQ
-735 TIPNSYLPLS
+735 TISNSYLPLS

-774 GFVSKTVKN
+774 GFVSKTEKN
-783 NPYEVWACNGSSINL
+783 PHEVWACNGNSINL
-798 KTIIAATAVY
+798 KTLIAATAVY

-816 IAGSINSGMTID
+816 IASGSINSTVTIE
-828 DPDAIIFNKATGSFV
+828 DPDAIVFNKATGSFL
-843 AKKGNAYYKYWNIID
+843 AKKGNGYYRYWKTTD
-858 NLLINNYSNYGIFTA
+858 NLLISDSDKYGFLTIKRGT
-873 NKGIVPYH
+873 VPYH
-881 NQLYRFANDNANIY
+881 KQLYIFAKDNVNIY

-902 VPILDIYIN
+902 VSILDVYIN

>member
-14 QPEDQVYARNEDIKV
+14 QPEDQIYAKNEDIKV

-47 IWDETLK
+47 IWDEALK
-54 KNQSDINSLT
+54 KNQSDINSVT

-72 PLTGGHIYG
+72 PLAGGRIDG
-81 NLSVAGRVDL
+81 DLGVTGRVDL
-91 YGPLTLGDS
+91 GGPLTIALG
-100 LNIEENDFVF
+100 
-110 EGANNES
+110 
-117 LTINSNGLTYAFT
+117 INAGM
-130 ENQSQGFNVKEG
+130 V
-142 DARLNN
+142 
-148 ITVIPK
+148 TV
-154 ENNDT
+154 
-159 DRSVSYV
+159 S
-166 SPGMITVDDGNNSAN
+166 DGNNSAN

-193 SNDETHVTA
+193 SNVKTH
-202 KTINTN
+202 IS
-208 KVFLTQKKAQ
+208 AQ
-218 GTVTVDTS
+218 EIITDKIS
-226 ITPNLIR
+226 ITAALPSTTYDVHITSDRIQISKGNDALEYTVIRPSGILTNGSIR
-233 LHQTPGR
+233 LKN
-240 VTTIQPTGII
+240 
-250 SPMFQLVGGT
+250 GT
-260 DQNVLLGDGTTT
+260 DQDVLLGDGSTTDRLIKDVTAAAIQSEYNFNFTTT
-272 GKLVKDIRVNQDNVD
+272 GNVNNFVTI
-287 KKNTLLLMLQYIDGT
+287 K
-302 ALGTE
+302 
-307 FPAATKELAGL
+307 AATSTTAGV

-368 TTVNIPNATTASDG
+368 TTVNIPNATTTSDG

-397 TYLSLSGGT
+397 TYLPLTGGQLEGT
-406 LTGTLRLNDINSN
+406 LFVDKIQP
-419 ENGLDINNVN
+419 N
-429 GIQSVDQDKV
+429 GIGVRLDAVDSITTWNKDKI
-439 STPEVWTTNGNSIPL
+439 SNPEVWTTNGNSIPL

-471 KNLGNIDTQIA
+471 ENLGNLDTQIA

-498 YLVRKSETGQDNAYV
+498 YLVRKNEPGQDNAYV

-593 MSVSDKVKLNG
+593 MSVSDKIKLNG

-617 TASDLGGI
+617 TSSDLGGI
-625 KIGFTENSSS
+625 KIGFNADNTS
-635 KNYPVTLDLND
+635 KNYPITLDANNK
-646 EAYVHVPWTDTQTD
+646 AYVHVPWTDTQTD

-667 NEDGIIN
+667 DEDGIIN

-695 KLELHSASDGIK
+695 KLELHSGSDGIK

-714 VYISTVN
+714 MYISTVN
-721 GSANEYFATDGSIQ
+721 GSANEYFATDGTIQ
-735 TIPNSYLPLS
+735 TISNSYLPLS

-774 GFVSKTVKN
+774 GFVSKTEKN
-783 NPYEVWACNGSSINL
+783 PHEVWACNGNSINL
-798 KTIIAATAVY
+798 KTLIAATAVY

-816 IAGSINSGMTID
+816 IASGSINSTVTIE
-828 DPDAIIFNKATGSFV
+828 DPDAIVFNKATGSFL
-843 AKKGNAYYKYWNIID
+843 AKKGNGYYRYWETTD
-858 NLLINNYSNYGIFTA
+858 NLLISDSNKYGFLTA
-873 NKGIVPYH
+873 KRGIVPYH
-881 NQLYRFANDNANIY
+881 KQLYIFANDNVNIY

-902 VPILDIYIN
+902 VSILDVYIN

>member
-47 IWDETLK
+47 IWDKGLK
-54 KNQSDINSLT
+54 KNQSDINSVT
-64 QSKFGEYL
+64 QSKFGQYL
-72 PLTGGHIYG
+72 PLAGGRIDG
-81 NLSVAGRVDL
+81 DLGVTGRVDL
-91 YGPLTLGDS
+91 GGPLEIGLG
-100 LNIEENDFVF
+100 
-110 EGANNES
+110 
-117 LTINSNGLTYAFT
+117 IN
-130 ENQSQGFNVKEG
+130 
-142 DARLNN
+142 AR
-148 ITVIPK
+148 T
-154 ENNDT
+154 
-159 DRSVSYV
+159 
-166 SPGMITVDDGNNSAN
+166 ITVDDGNNSAN
-181 FTPTSIELGLGD
+181 FTPTSIELGMHNSAVD
-193 SNDETHVTA
+193 THVTA

-208 KVFLTQKKAQ
+208 KVLLIGSRGQ
-218 GTVTVDTS
+218 GTQTIDTS
-226 ITPNLIR
+226 ITPGLIR

-250 SPMFQLVGGT
+250 SHMFQLAGGT
-260 DQNVLLGDGTTT
+260 DQDVLLGDGSTTDRLIKDVTAAAIQSEYNFNFITT
-272 GKLVKDIRVNQDNVD
+272 GNVNNFVTI
-287 KKNTLLLMLQYIDGT
+287 K
-302 ALGTE
+302 
-307 FPAATKELAGL
+307 AATSTTAGV

-324 TKLDDV
+324 AKLDD
-330 PNIYAEKSKTIS
+330 
-342 NITVGNRPNKRGL
+342 
-355 YIAID
+355 
-360 YADRTNPG
+360 
-368 TTVNIPNATTASDG
+368 
-382 CMSYEDKNKLDNIEN
+382 IEN

-406 LTGTLRLNDINSN
+406 LTGTLRLNDINSDG
-419 ENGLDINNVN
+419 NGLDINNVN

-439 STPEVWTTNGNSIPL
+439 LTPEVWTTNGNSIPL

-471 KNLGNIDTQIA
+471 ENLGNLDTQIA
-482 LVVDKLPTT
+482 LVVNQLPTT

-498 YLVRKSETGQDNAYV
+498 YLVRKNEPGQDNAYV
-513 EYVYINNSWEKLGEY
+513 EYVYINNSWEKLGED

-593 MSVSDKVKLNG
+593 MSVSDKVKLDG

-625 KIGFTENSSS
+625 KIGFNADNTS
-635 KNYPVTLDLND
+635 KNYPVTLNSND
-646 EAYVHVPWTDTQTD
+646 KAYVHVPWTDTQTD
-660 ISNCVKN
+660 ISNCVKTD
-667 NEDGIIN
+667 ESSTIN
-674 GDLTVN
+674 ADVTVN
-680 GNLSTSDA
+680 GKISSTDA
-688 DIVINNG
+688 NIVINSG
-695 KLELHSASDGIK
+695 KLELHEGSNGINFIGGDDSSYISASGGK
-707 FVDNEDS
+707 S
-714 VYISTVN
+714 
-721 GSANEYFATDGSIQ
+721 NEYFATDGSIQ

-774 GFVSKTVKN
+774 GFVSKTEKN
-783 NPYEVWACNGSSINL
+783 PHEVWACNGGSINL
-798 KTIIAATAVY
+798 KTLIAATAVY

-816 IAGSINSGMTID
+816 IAGSINSTVTIE

-843 AKKGNAYYKYWNIID
+843 AKKGNGYYRYWSVID
-858 NLLINNYSNYGIFTA
+858 NLLISDTDKYGFLTA
-873 NKGIVPYH
+873 KRGIVPYH
-881 NQLYRFANDNANIY
+881 KQLYMFANDNVNIY

-902 VPILDIYIN
+902 VSILDVYIN

>member
-47 IWDETLK
+47 IWDKNLK
-54 KNQSDINSLT
+54 KNQSDINSVT

-72 PLTGGHIYG
+72 PLAGGRIDG
-81 NLSVAGRVDL
+81 DLGVTGRVDL
-91 YGPLTLGDS
+91 GGPLEIGLG
-100 LNIEENDFVF
+100 
-110 EGANNES
+110 
-117 LTINSNGLTYAFT
+117 INAST
-130 ENQSQGFNVKEG
+130 
-142 DARLNN
+142 
-148 ITVIPK
+148 
-154 ENNDT
+154 
-159 DRSVSYV
+159 
-166 SPGMITVDDGNNSAN
+166 ITVDDGNNSAN

-260 DQNVLLGDGTTT
+260 DQGVLLGDGSTTDRLIKDVTAAAIQSEYNFNFITT
-272 GKLVKDIRVNQDNVD
+272 GNVNNFVTI
-287 KKNTLLLMLQYIDGT
+287 K
-302 ALGTE
+302 
-307 FPAATKELAGL
+307 AATSTTAGV

-397 TYLSLSGGT
+397 TYLPLSGGT
-406 LTGTLRLNDINSN
+406 LTGTLRLNDINSD

-471 KNLGNIDTQIA
+471 ENLGNLDTQIA

-498 YLVRKSETGQDNAYV
+498 YLVRKNEPGQDNAYV

-578 GVSSSGQLTS
+578 GISSSGQMTS

-625 KIGFTENSSS
+625 KIGFTASSS
-635 KNYPVTLDLND
+635 LKNYPVTLDLND
-646 EAYVHVPWTDTQTD
+646 KAYVHVPWTDTQTD

-688 DIVINNG
+688 DIVINSG

-774 GFVSKTVKN
+774 GFVSKTEKN
-783 NPYEVWACNGSSINL
+783 NPHEVWACNGGSINL

-816 IAGSINSGMTID
+816 IAGSINQNITID

-843 AKKGNAYYKYWNIID
+843 AKKDNGYYRYWATID
-858 NLLINNYSNYGIFTA
+858 NLLISDSDKYGTFTA
-873 NKGIVPYH
+873 KKGTVPYH
-881 NQLYRFANDNANIY
+881 NQLYRFANDNSNIY